1 MVVISVSH
9 QALRSPIPSSG
20 DVLSIGVL
28 AVNPLTG
35 PEISQFYL
43 VAGNENILWL
53 DISMENAFFVYKCQ
67 SLEKSV
73 HVELNFHMV
82 KIAVIYQ
89 TLIQVL
95 FHEFEH
101 ECELTGCFIVE
112 YFNELDYVFVGR

>member
-9 QALRSPIPSSG
+9 QALRSPIPSRG
-20 DVLSIGVL
+20 DVLGIGVL

-35 PEISQFYL
+35 PEIGQFYL
-43 VAGNENILWL
+43 VARNENILWL

-67 SLEKSV
+67 GLEKPV

-101 ECELTGCFIVE
+101 
-112 YFNELDYVFVGR
+112 